1 MPKRKK
7 SKKKKYNPTAD
18 KQTVARY
25 ALRNLVVVFVTGQDD
40 KCHFFNV
47 KTMEKIV
54 ATNAMVELIGNY
66 PYFWTLH
73 LSGFGI
79 KKLADGTM
87 KDFMETETI
96 RTTNRYYQRDLV
108 GFFNERHQ
116 KLLKSM
122 NQDRLCGAGWIA
134 SMNDQELDE
143 ETQIKIYSKL
153 GAWT

>member
-1 MPKRKK
+1 MATKKRN
-7 SKKKKYNPTAD
+7 KKYNPKTS
-18 KQTVARY
+18 KQ
-25 ALRNLVVVFVTGQDD
+25 ALIRQAFKNIVITFVTGQDD
-40 KCHFFNV
+40 KCNFVNT
-47 KTMEKIV
+47 KTKQKV
-54 ATNAMVELIGNY
+54 TASQAMVTLLSDY
-66 PYFWTLH
+66 PHFWTLH
-73 LSGFGI
+73 LAGFGI

-108 GFFNERHQ
+108 DFFNERHQ